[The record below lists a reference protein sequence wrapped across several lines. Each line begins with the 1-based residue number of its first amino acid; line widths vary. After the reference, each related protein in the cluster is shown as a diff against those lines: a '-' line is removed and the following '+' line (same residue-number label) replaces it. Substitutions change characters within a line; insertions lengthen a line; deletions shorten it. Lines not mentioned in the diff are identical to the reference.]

1 MVRLRTR
8 LWIASGAQSTVLL
21 LIAVFSALLT
31 GPGCR
36 EDSGAPANYRP
47 THEHARYLDIRRVE
61 FDDGDTF
68 LLDGAPIRILGIDT
82 PETKSPSVGI
92 FEDQPFG
99 PAAAESTKAL
109 MTRARLLEW
118 VPDGEDYYGR
128 RLAHVLVDGE
138 LLGVKLIEMGLAYEN
153 VSYFGDNGFP
163 DLADQILRA
172 SLDAPRP
179 AFEPPYRWR
188 KKHQKRF

>member
-1 MVRLRTR
+1 
-8 LWIASGAQSTVLL
+8 
-21 LIAVFSALLT
+21 
-31 GPGCR
+31 
-36 EDSGAPANYRP
+36 
-47 THEHARYLDIRRVE
+47 VE

-99 PAAAESTKAL
+99 RAAAESTKAV

-118 VPDGEDYYGR
+118 VPDGTGPYGR
-128 RLAHVLVDGE
+128 TLAHVLVDGD

-163 DLADQILRA
+163 DLAEQILKA

-179 AFEPPYRWR
+179 PFEPPHQWR
-188 KKHQKRF
+188 RKHQKRP

>member
-1 MVRLRTR
+1 MVRLPTK
-8 LWIASGAQSTVLL
+8 LWIARGAQSTALL
-21 LIAVFSALLT
+21 LIAVFSTLLP
-31 GPGCR
+31 GSGCR
-36 EDSGAPANYRP
+36 EDNGAPANYRP
-47 THEHARYLDIRRVE
+47 THEHARYLDMRRVE

-99 PAAAESTKAL
+99 PAAAESTEAL

-118 VPDGEDYYGR
+118 VPDGTDYYGR

-138 LLGVKLIEMGLAYEN
+138 LLGVILIEMGLAYEN

-188 KKHQKRF
+188 KKHQKRL

>member
-1 MVRLRTR
+1 MLPSKRLVAPGVALT
-8 LWIASGAQSTVLL
+8 ALL
-21 LIAVFSALLT
+21 LLAALCTLL
-31 GPGCR
+31 PLFACR
-36 EDSGAPANYRP
+36 EGRRVPKDYRP
-47 THEHARYLDIRRVE
+47 THEHALYLDIRRVE

-118 VPDGEDYYGR
+118 VPDGKDYYGR
-128 RLAHVLVDGE
+128 QLAHVLVDGD
-138 LLGVKLIEMGLAYEN
+138 LLGVRLIEMGLAYEN

-179 AFEPPYRWR
+179 AFEPPHQWR
-188 KKHQKRF
+188 RKHQKRQ